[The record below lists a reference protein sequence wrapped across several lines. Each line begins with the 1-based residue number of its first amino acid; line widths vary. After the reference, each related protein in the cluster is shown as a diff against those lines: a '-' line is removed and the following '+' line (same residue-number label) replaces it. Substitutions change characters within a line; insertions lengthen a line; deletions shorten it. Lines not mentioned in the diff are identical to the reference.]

1 MKEIIIIIPDSLEKG
16 FKEAVG
22 LELFQVVLP
31 YFHTNQIIPMMAQGI
46 PMMIRAQINTIIQD

>member
-1 MKEIIIIIPDSLEKG
+1 MKEIVRIMSDSLEKG

-31 YFHTNQIIPMMAQGI
+31 YFHTNQIIPIMAAGI
-46 PMMIRAQINTIIQD
+46 PMMIRAQMNTIIQD